1 MAPPI
6 YGGIVNLD
14 NGASTAS
21 IISGV
26 LAPTGINELT
36 SGVQFNPTATVATF
50 GRGWTRSA
58 FAAVDGSVFLVRAG
72 RTGNGNQPSLEA
84 YPAGIRLAV
93 LSSATDYR
101 RFTLYSNNVVRP
113 APVGTATVVSLVI
126 AATSFLESDSVGSLN
141 FGAITRVEAHHDGN
155 GGNNGTLTLTS
166 IYYCGFLIATEGDS
180 GNPGTLTG
188 LQTYLRATAVITAGG
203 QSQEIITADVRS
215 AEVFG
220 ISTSIQIGDG
230 STFTQFT
237 ATNFSLF
244 FPTGITAAEFT
255 TSRFCDVQVPPFWHI
270 FRIKSSPTDIV
281 NLTGSISC
289 GSGFQFIVDPV
300 SGSPSLTLT
309 LNLFNASP
317 VTLRSGVNFSGS
329 LLNCGE
335 LAGNG
340 ATLSDLTI
348 RATTGASG
356 WNPALGSTATNV
368 LVRNCNHGIRISSSG
383 SYAAMGVTL
392 RNNTIADV
400 LVPTGVSGAINLS
413 SVVFPVSGSTTPT
426 NIRYEGTGT
435 VTITVNRAGLT
446 TSTPNGGT
454 VVLVAPIIALT
465 APNFQQGSSVEV
477 SRVNTYTLSSSG
489 INIATGVITLSGHQF
504 RSAGIPTLIALIRQ
518 PGAVLPTAS
527 TPFERVDPGG
537 AITPLLLSV
546 VNVSGNTFQLASS
559 DGGAPITF
567 SNAGSGNFT
576 IQGFTRLDFSV
587 AGANGYAVTLTEAT
601 GTLLEVKARFWQNA
615 AGCTASSYYQARF
628 IWSSVSGIAI
638 ADILTVADTPD
649 TVHNTLIGRT
659 LTLANGTTQ
668 TVTADGSAIAGMAA
682 NQNGIVSI
690 DRASGLLITQDAYC
704 WFVWYTSTSAGI
716 RLTNKEALTADSL
729 FDFVLTLI
737 QIRNLNALALEWL
750 GGYIRTNNG
759 SRLIAIG
766 SNAMYPNAGQAGIA
780 IAVSSGGGGGGLD
793 AAGVRSAIGLASAN
807 LDTQLSTANTNTRIS

>member
-26 LAPTGINELT
+26 LAPTGINELS
-36 SGVQFNPTATVATF
+36 SGVFFSPTATVATF

-58 FAAVDGSVFLVRAG
+58 FAAIAGSVFLVRSG
-72 RTGNGNQPSLEA
+72 RTGNGNDPSLAA

-93 LSSATDYR
+93 LSSATDYK
-101 RFTLYSNNVVRP
+101 RFTLYSNNSVRP
-113 APVGTATVVSLVI
+113 SQVGTNTVVSLVI
-126 AATSFLESDSVGSLN
+126 AATSFLESQSVGTLN
-141 FGAITRVEAHHDGN
+141 FGAITRVEAHQDGD
-155 GGNNGTLTLTS
+155 GGNTGTLALTS
-166 IYYCGFLIATEGDS
+166 VYYCEFLLATAGDA

-188 LQTYLRATAVITAGG
+188 LQTYLRNTAITTAGE
-203 QSQEIITADVRS
+203 QSQEIITANVRS

-220 ISTSIQIGDG
+220 LSTSIQIGDG

-255 TSRFCDVQVPPFWHI
+255 TSRFCDVQIPPFWHI
-270 FRIKSSPTDIV
+270 FRIKPSPTDVID
-281 NLTGSISC
+281 LTGSISC
-289 GSGFQFIVDPV
+289 GSGFQFIVDTF
-300 SGSPSLTLT
+300 SGTPTITLV
-309 LNLFNASP
+309 LNLTNASP

-329 LLNCGE
+329 LVSCGE

-340 ATLSDLTI
+340 ASLRDLTI
-348 RATTGASG
+348 RNTTGASG
-356 WNPALGSTATNV
+356 WNPVLGSTATNV
-368 LVRNCNHGIRISSSG
+368 SVQNCNHGIRITASG
-383 SYAAMGVTL
+383 SYAVMQVTL

-400 LVPTGVSGAINLS
+400 LVPTGVTGAINLS

-435 VTITVNRAGLT
+435 VTITVNRSGLT

-454 VVLVAPIIALT
+454 VVLVAPLISLT
-465 APNFQQGSSVEV
+465 APNFQQGTSVEV
-477 SRVNTYTLSSSG
+477 SRVNTDTLASSG
-489 INIATGVITLSGHQF
+489 INIATSVITLSGHQF
-504 RSAGIPTLIALIRQ
+504 RSTGVPTLIALVRQ
-518 PGAVLPTAS
+518 PIAVLPAAS

-546 VNVSGNTFQLASS
+546 VNVSGSTFQLATS
-559 DGGAPITF
+559 DGGTPITF

-576 IQGFTRLDFSV
+576 IQGFTRLDFSA
-587 AGANGYAVTLTEAT
+587 AGVSGYTVTLTEET

-615 AGCTASSYYQARF
+615 AGCTASLYYQDRF
-628 IWSSVSGIAI
+628 FWNSVSGLAI
-638 ADILTVADTPD
+638 ADTLTVADTPD
-649 TVHNTLIGRT
+649 TVHNTLIGRV
-659 LTLANGTTQ
+659 LTLANGTIQ
-668 TVTADGSAIAGMAA
+668 TVTADGSAIAGMSA

-704 WFVWYTSTSAGI
+704 WFVWYSSTSAGI

-737 QIRNLNALALEWL
+737 QIRNVNAVALEWL

-759 SRLIAIG
+759 SRLIATG

-780 IAVSSGGGGGGLD
+780 IAVSSGGGGLD
-793 AAGVRSAIGLASAN
+793 AAGVRSAVGLASAN
-807 LDTQLSTANTNTRIS
+807 LDTQLSTANTRIG

>member
-14 NGASTAS
+14 NGAASAS
-21 IISGV
+21 IISSV
-26 LAPTGINELT
+26 LAPTNSSDLASGI
-36 SGVQFNPTATVATF
+36 QFRPTATVATF

-58 FAAVDGSVFLVRAG
+58 FAAVDGSVFLVR
-72 RTGNGNQPSLEA
+72 TGKNFNGANPSIPA

-113 APVGTATVVSLVI
+113 APVAANVVVSLVI

-141 FGAITRVEAHHDGN
+141 FGAITRVEAHQDGD
-155 GGNNGTLTLTS
+155 GIGTTGFMQLAS
-166 IYYCGFLIATEGDS
+166 IYYCGFLLATEGDA
-180 GNPGTLTG
+180 GNPGNLTG
-188 LQTYLRATAVITAGG
+188 LQTYLRNTAIRTSGDV
-203 QSQEIITADVRS
+203 QLQEIITADVRS

-220 ISTSIQIGDG
+220 LSTSIQIGDG
-230 STFTQFT
+230 STFTQFRST
-237 ATNFSLF
+237 DFSLF
-244 FPTGITAAEFT
+244 FPTGVTSAEFT
-255 TSRFCDVQVPPFWHI
+255 TSRFCDVQVPANWYI
-270 FRIKSSPTDIV
+270 FRIKPSSTDVI

-300 SGSPSLTLT
+300 SGSPSLTLA
-309 LNLFNASP
+309 LSLFNASP

-329 LLNCGE
+329 LVSCGE

-340 ATLSDLTI
+340 ASLIDLTI
-348 RATTGASG
+348 RSTTGTSG
-356 WNPALGSTATNV
+356 WNPILGSTATNV
-368 LVRNCNHGIRISSSG
+368 LVRNCSHGIRITASG

-392 RNNTIADV
+392 QNNTIADV
-400 LVPTGVSGAINLS
+400 LVPTGVTGAINLS
-413 SVVFPVSGSTTPT
+413 SVVFPVGSTTPT

-435 VTITVNRAGLT
+435 ITVTVNRAGLT

-454 VVLVAPIIALT
+454 VVLVSPLIALT
-465 APNFQQGSSVEV
+465 ATNFQQGTSVEV
-477 SRVNTYTLSSSG
+477 SRVNTYTLASSG

-504 RSAGIPTLIALIRQ
+504 RSTGIPTLISLVRQ

-527 TPFERVDPGG
+527 APFERVDPGG

-546 VNVSGNTFQLASS
+546 VSVSGNTFQLATS
-559 DGGAPITF
+559 DGGTPITF

-587 AGANGYAVTLTEAT
+587 AGASGYAVTLTEAT

-628 IWSSVSGIAI
+628 IWSSVAGVAI
-638 ADILTVADTPD
+638 ADTLTVADTPD
-649 TVHNTLIGRT
+649 TVHNTLIGRV
-659 LTLANGTTQ
+659 LTLANGTIQ
-668 TVTADGSAIAGMAA
+668 TVAADGSAIAGMTA

-704 WFVWYTSTSAGI
+704 WFVWYSSTSAGI

-737 QIRNLNALALEWL
+737 QISNVNALALEWL

-759 SRLIAIG
+759 SRLIATG

-780 IAVSSGGGGGGLD
+780 IAVSSGGGLD

-807 LDTQLSTANTNTRIS
+807 LDTQLSNTNTRIS